1 MKLTNVRNNIRYY
14 SIIRAVIDPNIKS
27 TVMLIPNSSI
37 SDFIAD
43 SVEYAVEDSIGDDI
57 WFFIRE
63 FSAEVYGA
71 EE

>member
-37 SDFIAD
+37 SNLVAD
-43 SVEYAVEDSIGDDI
+43 SVKYAVKDSIGDDI
-57 WFFIRE
+57 WFFISE

-71 EE
+71 DE